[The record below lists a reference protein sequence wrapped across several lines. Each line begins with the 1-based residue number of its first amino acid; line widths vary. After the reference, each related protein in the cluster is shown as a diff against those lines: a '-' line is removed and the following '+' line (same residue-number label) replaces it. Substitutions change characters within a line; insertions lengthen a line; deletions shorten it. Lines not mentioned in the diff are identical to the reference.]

1 MTILRKLL
9 ISLFAT
15 AMISTSVLAGSFGVG
30 ASGSFA
36 VISAEGTEKD
46 KDAAAD
52 TSNRK
57 ANANNTAIIGSF
69 FAEYI
74 FDNGLTFGFDM
85 IPGEADVNQSRISRT
100 DANPLAQVPV
110 DTADDITR
118 SAQATISDVITYY
131 ADVPVGGSGLY
142 GKVGW
147 TQMDVTTLE
156 VMKTGQSYGNTNVD
170 GIMLGVGM
178 KQNIEGSG
186 MYYKIEGSYTDFE
199 TLNLNDAQ
207 TDVGNKIS
215 ADLDVTKLTVA
226 LGYAF

>member
-15 AMISTSVLAGSFGVG
+15 AMISTSVLAGSIGFG

-36 VISAEGTEKD
+36 VISAEGTETD
-46 KDAAAD
+46 KAGTAD

-57 ANANNTAIIGSF
+57 ANANNNAIIGSF

-74 FDNGLTFGFDM
+74 FDNGLAFGFDM
-85 IPGEADVNQSRISRT
+85 IPGEADVNSSKLSRT
-100 DANPLAQVPV
+100 DANPLAQIPV

-118 SAQATISDVITYY
+118 SAQAQVSDVITYY
-131 ADVPVGGSGLY
+131 AEVPVGGSGLY

-147 TQMDVTTLE
+147 TEMDVTTLE
-156 VMKTGQSYGNTNVD
+156 VMKSGQSYANTGVD

-178 KQNIEGSG
+178 KQNFEGSG
-186 MYYKIEGSYTDFE
+186 MYYKIEGSYTDFD
-199 TLNLNDAQ
+199 TLNLKDAQ
-207 TDVGNKIS
+207 ADKGNQIS